1 MKALITAGGRGT
13 RLRPITNT
21 INKHL
26 IPIAGKPML
35 FYALEHLSNAG
46 IKDIGININLGERE
60 LQPVIGD
67 GKKWGVKITYREQ
80 TGGALGVAHI
90 LRVWKDWIGDSHFVF
105 YLGDNIILGG
115 VDKLIDKFKKD
126 KVDALLALSIV
137 KDPQRFGVPT
147 IKNGKIIKVDEKP
160 LRPASNFAVTGL
172 YIYNKNI
179 FKAVDKIRP
188 SARGELEISDAHTYL
203 IKQGYRVGYEEIT
216 GWWKDTGK
224 PEDLLEGNQLVLS
237 QKSKVPAQG
246 WSVSGGKNKNILAIN
261 ITIDKEVI
269 IQGSVEVGK
278 NTKILGKSMIRG
290 PVVIGENC
298 VITEGYIAPFTS
310 IGNNVEIYGAEI
322 ENSIIMDGVD
332 IHCRTRIVDSII
344 GSNVLITPKT
354 ETFPSGHKLIIGEN
368 SVVEL

>member
-46 IKDIGININLGERE
+46 IKDIGININIGERE

-90 LRVWKDWIGDSHFVF
+90 LRVWKDWIGDSPFVF

-115 VDKLIDKFKKD
+115 VDKLINKFKKD
-126 KVDALLALSIV
+126 KVDALLALSMV

-179 FKAVDKIRP
+179 FKAVDKIKP
-188 SARGELEISDAHTYL
+188 SARGELEISDAHTSL
-203 IKQGYRVGYEEIT
+203 IKQGYKVGYEEIT
-216 GWWKDTGK
+216 GWWQDTGK
-224 PEDLLEGNQLVLS
+224 PEDLLEGNQLMLN
-237 QKSKVPAQG
+237 QKSKIKNQNFIHA
-246 WSVSGGKNKNILAIN
+246 SVK
-261 ITIDKEVI
+261 IDKEVI
-269 IQGSVEVGK
+269 IQGVVEIEKG
-278 NTKILGKSMIRG
+278 TKILGKRMIRG

-298 VITEGYIAPFTS
+298 VITDGYIAPFAS

-332 IHCRTRIVDSII
+332 INCRTRIVDSII

-368 SVVEL
+368 SAVEL